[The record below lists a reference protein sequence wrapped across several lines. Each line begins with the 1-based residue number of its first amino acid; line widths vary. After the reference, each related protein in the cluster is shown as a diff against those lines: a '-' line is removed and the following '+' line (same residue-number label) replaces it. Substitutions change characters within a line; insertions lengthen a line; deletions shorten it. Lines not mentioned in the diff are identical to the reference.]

1 MSTYLLL
8 FIFATCA
15 SLTLTPVVSRIS
27 EHFGW
32 LDIPRDGRRMHGN
45 PLPRLGG
52 VVIFVAVLLALASL
66 LLVNN
71 PVSQTLTTNS
81 SQLLR
86 VLLPGAFIFL
96 IGLYDDFCGTNARV
110 KFAAQGLAGL
120 LFCAL
125 GGRIEALSVPLIGS
139 IELHP
144 MIGYA
149 MTVLWTV
156 GICNAFNLIDGMDG
170 LASGA
175 ALFAALVMIVIS
187 LMLGHPLVTIVA
199 VVLCGSLVGFLPY
212 NFNPASIFLGD
223 SGSLFVGFTLAA
235 LSVQGTQKASTAVAV
250 AIPLIAFGV
259 PVADTGFSIIRR
271 LIGGKPLFKGDREHI
286 HHMLLAQGWSQR
298 RVALALYGVCA
309 LFGLAALFVVHD
321 SGTQRLGLVLFVV
334 SSVVVLGVGRLRYH
348 EVDEVRATLRRGLS
362 ERRVRIANNVR
373 MRRASRAMSK
383 AATLSE
389 IFSATKE
396 LLEVEEFVYAT
407 MQLGRKRNGRGYLK
421 GNSSA
426 NINGNGYH
434 HHGNGNGNENGNGS
448 GQSLPLEKNSLTP
461 ESHGLI
467 HWTWQRG
474 NIGANEIIGSSRF
487 WTLRLPLSTKN
498 CEWGYVNLY
507 REFGSDA
514 LLLDINYLCD
524 LFQRETAKAVER
536 VLADTVQAEHASVLA
551 TVDAAATVKLNE
563 FCRGGEKQPLSWAAA
578 SSDDGRGLDLGIRIS
593 REATV

>member
-32 LDIPRDGRRMHGN
+32 LDIPRDGRRIHGN

-81 SQLLR
+81 PQLLR
-86 VLLPGAFIFL
+86 VLVPGAFIFL

-144 MIGYA
+144 VIGYA

-175 ALFAALVMIVIS
+175 ALCAALVMIVIS

-271 LIGGKPLFKGDREHI
+271 LIGRKPLFKGDSEHI
-286 HHMLLAQGWSQR
+286 HHMLMAQGWSQR

-321 SGTQRLGLVLFVV
+321 SGMQRLGLVLFVV

-389 IFSATKE
+389 IFSATQE

-407 MQLGRKRNGRGYLK
+407 MQLGRKRNGRGYLH
-421 GNSSA
+421 GNS
-426 NINGNGYH
+426 NGCH
-434 HHGNGNGNENGNGS
+434 RHRDGNGNENGNGS
-448 GQSLPLEKNSLTP
+448 GQGLPLEKEVLTP
-461 ESHGLI
+461 ESETNGLI

-487 WTLRLPLSTKN
+487 WTLRLPLSTEN
-498 CEWGYVNLY
+498 CEWGYLNLY

-524 LFQRETAKAVER
+524 LFQCETAKAVER
-536 VLADTVQAEHASVLA
+536 VLAQSVPAEHASVFA
-551 TVDAAATVKLNE
+551 TVDAAATIKLNE
-563 FCRGGEKQPLSWAAA
+563 FCRGGEKQPLGWAAA